1 MREVRQRGT
10 IWVGI
15 VVVSMFFAGVTLAV
29 ALVGGG
35 PDIPHA
41 GGDSAACS
49 TCHAT
54 SRLPE
59 SHRDRVDDGC
69 RACHSEGEKASA
81 AFEPPDGGDGLP
93 KVVGVAGPAG
103 GDGR

>member
-1 MREVRQRGT
+1 MRKVRQRGT

-15 VVVSMFFAGVTLAV
+15 VVVAVFFAGVTLAV

-35 PDIPHA
+35 PDIPHAA

-69 RACHSEGEKASA
+69 RSCHSEGEEASA
-81 AFEPPDGGDGLP
+81 ASEPPDGGGALP
-93 KVVGVAGPAG
+93 EADGVAWPAS
-103 GDGR
+103 GR